1 MKEQEQL
8 GAVTLLVEI
17 DNVPKQKTCLY
28 RQYLTVVC
36 QNVYSKTEFRPMGA
50 LIRVKF
56 GMDELTFGRLLHV
69 KFQPLWYTESP
80 LWAKTSKLLKVTS
93 MLVYALRASC
103 R

>member
-1 MKEQEQL
+1 M
-8 GAVTLLVEI
+8 
-17 DNVPKQKTCLY
+17 
-28 RQYLTVVC
+28 
-36 QNVYSKTEFRPMGA
+36 
-50 LIRVKF
+50 RVKF

-103 R
+103 Q